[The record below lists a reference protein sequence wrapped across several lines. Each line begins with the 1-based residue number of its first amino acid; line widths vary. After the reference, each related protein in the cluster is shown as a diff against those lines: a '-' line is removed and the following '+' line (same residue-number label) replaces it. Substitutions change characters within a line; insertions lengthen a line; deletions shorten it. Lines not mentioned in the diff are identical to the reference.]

1 MEDNVNNSN
10 NAYQDR
16 IPAQGVNHREL
27 LEEIRRIQEENQR
40 IMQENHEMRNQAG
53 NVAAQAYERGTHDAE
68 TRQTTEIAN
77 KLAQGMDGIRN
88 ELRRQGCKNSI
99 RKFKGDSAEAFMDW
113 VTDMEQNISQLGD
126 HDGSAAR
133 TLAMQT
139 VHDQAATFLSRLIR
153 TNPGIGWDTIKEA
166 MECQFS
172 DMADI
177 QLLKIKLR
185 HCQQQPKERVQNYHE
200 RFTRLAQTVH
210 GPDFDQPVVQTFL
223 VDQFVE
229 GVKEDQVLK
238 RLLKAEPKTLDA
250 ALLIAANEQQV
261 KRAYDLRRRASR
273 LRAGEELMEVGAVST
288 ADDEWR
294 DRRRTKKPSIA
305 HMNTTPIRRND
316 SPMQYMDEDD
326 DRDLQEEDESQQNYY
341 ARNRTG
347 PGYMTTAALQPIE
360 LSSQRATPRNLA
372 PRGPNPGT
380 RTWPTNNYGRPA
392 LLPTPRPRN
401 APPYGSRPQGVRPN
415 LTCYTCGAPGHIARD
430 CRRTTAVRRTTTELR
445 ATDGPCFA
453 CGRMGHWQDTCPQ
466 LRAQREMIMRGTSTG
481 RYYPSRAHPTGRRYM
496 QNAYAGYPKNA

>member
-1 MEDNVNNSN
+1 
-10 NAYQDR
+10 
-16 IPAQGVNHREL
+16 
-27 LEEIRRIQEENQR
+27 
-40 IMQENHEMRNQAG
+40 MQENHEMRNQAG

-316 SPMQYMDEDD
+316 SPMQ
-326 DRDLQEEDESQQNYY
+326 
-341 ARNRTG
+341 
-347 PGYMTTAALQPIE
+347 
-360 LSSQRATPRNLA
+360 LSLI
-372 PRGPNPGT
+372 
-380 RTWPTNNYGRPA
+380 
-392 LLPTPRPRN
+392 
-401 APPYGSRPQGVRPN
+401 
-415 LTCYTCGAPGHIARD
+415 HI
-430 CRRTTAVRRTTTELR
+430 
-445 ATDGPCFA
+445 
-453 CGRMGHWQDTCPQ
+453 
-466 LRAQREMIMRGTSTG
+466 
-481 RYYPSRAHPTGRRYM
+481 
-496 QNAYAGYPKNA
+496 

>member
-1 MEDNVNNSN
+1 MEGNVNNSN
-10 NAYQDR
+10 NAHQDR

>member
-1 MEDNVNNSN
+1 MEGNVNHNN
-10 NAYQDR
+10 NAHQDR

-496 QNAYAGYPKNA
+496 QNTYAGYPKNA